1 MRSLLRLASY
11 RGPGPLCRAPRTM
24 TSAPRPPAGRPGL
37 LGPVER
43 EERLAELGEAGWTM
57 AEGRDALTKRFTFAS
72 FNQAFGFMT
81 RVAMQAEKINH
92 HPEWSNIYNKV
103 SVTLTSHDCGGVTER
118 DVRLARFM
126 DRAASTT
133 TSATTTTA
141 TTAATTATTATT
153 ASATSVTTASTTTAT
168 TTTAAAAA
176 TKTKTTPA
184 T

>member
-72 FNQAFGFMT
+72 FNQ
-81 RVAMQAEKINH
+81 
-92 HPEWSNIYNKV
+92 V